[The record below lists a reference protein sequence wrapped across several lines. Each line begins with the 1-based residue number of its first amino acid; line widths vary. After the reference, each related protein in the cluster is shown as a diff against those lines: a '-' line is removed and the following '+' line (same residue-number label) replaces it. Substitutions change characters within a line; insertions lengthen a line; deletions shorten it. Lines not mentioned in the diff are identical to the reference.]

1 MAMRKTLDFPRKSH
15 DFTSRVEVATKLTDR
30 MEYPSHFDERFAS
43 APIGYQSANCPK
55 VMVWVYSDRLKQ
67 LDYTKDEEARK
78 QASLLS
84 NNASND
90 PLWHKTY
97 LEAYYPG
104 ATLWAIRAGYNLSSG
119 HPYWVYGF
127 TQAEKELDQ

>member
-30 MEYPSHFDERFAS
+30 MEYPFYSDERFAD
-43 APIGYQSANCPK
+43 APIVYQSAKCPK
-55 VMVWVYSDRLKQ
+55 VVRWEYSDRLQ
-67 LDYTKDEEARK
+67 QWDYTKDKNARK

-84 NNASND
+84 DNASND

-104 ATLWAIRAGYNLSSG
+104 ATLWAIRAGYDLSSG

-127 TQAEKELDQ
+127 TQAEKGSNQ